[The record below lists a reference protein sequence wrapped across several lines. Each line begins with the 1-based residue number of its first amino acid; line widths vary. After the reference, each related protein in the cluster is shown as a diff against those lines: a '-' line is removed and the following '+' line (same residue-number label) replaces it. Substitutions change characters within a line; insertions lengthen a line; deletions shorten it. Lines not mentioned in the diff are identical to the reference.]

1 MNRTVPLA
9 AVAALALAACTDSG
23 ILGAPLAARS
33 ITTDKSGHAVP
44 GSKIAFTSDRDHP
57 NVSTEVYVMN
67 ADGSGQHQLTETAG
81 NSNNPEWSPN
91 GQYISFHSNRGGG
104 VGESDIYIMNAD
116 GSGVFRLTNLY
127 GLGLGGAHM
136 ANWSPDGRKVT
147 FNSFFQG
154 GQSPR
159 EIYVIDIDGTGLVN
173 LTNHPSDDLR
183 PDWSPDGS
191 MIAFMSNR
199 SGNPEI
205 YLMHADGSDGTEPT
219 RLTFSPGPDAAPA
232 WSPNGHHIAFQSNRD
247 GNTEIYVMNADGSD
261 PVRLTFFAG
270 ADAKPAWS
278 PDGRRIAFHRTLP
291 NGSTSN
297 SQVFTMNADG
307 SDVTMITQPTPGA
320 FNGFPS
326 WEAGPAT
333 RP

>member
-1 MNRTVPLA
+1 MNT
-9 AVAALALAACTDSG
+9 
-23 ILGAPLAARS
+23 
-33 ITTDKSGHAVP
+33 
-44 GSKIAFTSDRDHP
+44 
-57 NVSTEVYVMN
+57 
-67 ADGSGQHQLTETAG
+67 DGSGQHQLTETAG
-81 NSNNPEWSPN
+81 NSNSPEWSPN
-91 GQYISFHSNRGGG
+91 GRFISFHSNRGGG

-127 GLGLGGAHM
+127 ALGLGGSHM
-136 ANWSPDGRKVT
+136 ANWSPDGRKVA

-159 EIYVIDIDGTGLVN
+159 EVYAIDIDGTGLVN

-191 MIAFMSNR
+191 TIAFMSNR

-205 YLMHADGSDGTEPT
+205 YLMRADGSDGTDPT

-232 WSPNGHHIAFQSNRD
+232 YSPNGRQIAFQSNRD

-261 PVRLTFFAG
+261 PVRLTFYPG
-270 ADAKPAWS
+270 MDAKPAWS
-278 PDGRRIAFHRTLP
+278 PDGRRIAFHRTIP
-291 NGSTSN
+291 NGATSN
-297 SQVFTMNADG
+297 AQVFIMNADG
-307 SDVTMITQPTPGA
+307 SDVRMITQPTPGA
-320 FNGFPS
+320 FNGFAS

-333 RP
+333 TP

>member
-1 MNRTVPLA
+1 MRIAFLA
-9 AVAALALAACTDSG
+9 GAAALTLAACSG
-23 ILGAPLAARS
+23 GGPDRPVAPRDDNADIRA
-33 ITTDKSGHAVP
+33 HAVP
-44 GSKIAFTSDRDHP
+44 GSKIAFSSDRDRP
-57 NVSTEVYVMN
+57 NVSTEIYVMN

-81 NSNNPEWSPN
+81 NSNAPEWSPN
-91 GQYISFHSNRGGG
+91 GRYISFHSNRGGG

-127 GLGLGGAHM
+127 GLGLGGSHM
-136 ANWSPDGRKVT
+136 ANWSPDGRRVT

-154 GQSPR
+154 GLSPR
-159 EIYVIDIDGTGLVN
+159 EIYVIDIDGTGLTN
-173 LTNHPSDDLR
+173 LTNHPSDDTR

-191 MIAFMSNR
+191 TIAFMSNR

-205 YLMHADGSDGTEPT
+205 YVMRADGSDGTQPT
-219 RLTFSPGPDAAPA
+219 RLTFAPGPDAAPA
-232 WSPNGHHIAFQSNRD
+232 WSPNGRHIAFQSNRD

-261 PVRLTFFAG
+261 PVRLTFFPG

-278 PDGRRIAFHRTLP
+278 PDGRRIAFHRTVP
-291 NGSTSN
+291 NGATSN

-307 SDVTMITQPTPGA
+307 SDVKQITQPAPGA

-333 RP
+333 TP